1 MAAETISVTLIS
13 LAPVTG
19 PPHRAAKAHEETI
32 GNALRAGG
40 VSDAEANTEVAIV
53 ADPRRQPP
61 PPTPAGAVSGAA
73 AGLAAIMVAGAALVT
88 ATWWRAAPPSVGAGA
103 ALTDAG
109 RLTGLLAGY
118 VALLQVMLRI
128 RLPVVE
134 HKLGT
139 DSINQTHRLLGGYL
153 IVLIV
158 SHAAL
163 ITAGYARAA
172 RSSVP
177 RQLITLVVSYPYI
190 LWAVIAASLLIG
202 VAISSLPVIRRR
214 LLYEAWHGVHL
225 LVYTAL
231 ALAFFH
237 QVTVGEHFRHQAV
250 LRAAW
255 TALFAGVGAAI
266 IVFRFLRPWCLSFR
280 HRLVV
285 GSVVH
290 EAPNIVSVRVTG
302 RNIHR
307 LHARPGQYFRWR
319 FLAPGG
325 WFLAHPYSLSE
336 EPGGRGFR
344 ITVRIA
350 GRHTAMLAQLPAG
363 TRVIAEGPC
372 GGLIAEASWA
382 GPVALF
388 AGGIGITPLRALFAT
403 APCAEHA
410 ITLIYRAHGAADIVF
425 RAELER
431 IAAQRG
437 GQVHFLTGRRDDPR
451 NDLSPTSLTRLCP
464 DLARSRVFICGP
476 AGYAQTIRASLAAAG
491 VPRGRVRSES
501 FQM

>member
-1 MAAETISVTLIS
+1 
-13 LAPVTG
+13 
-19 PPHRAAKAHEETI
+19 
-32 GNALRAGG
+32 
-40 VSDAEANTEVAIV
+40 VAIV
-53 ADPRRQPP
+53 AEPRRQPP
-61 PPTPAGAVSGAA
+61 PATPAGAVSAAA
-73 AGLAAIMVAGAALVT
+73 AGVAAIMVAGAALVT
-88 ATWWRAAPPSVGAGA
+88 ATWWRAAPPPSGAGS

-118 VALLQVMLRI
+118 VALLQVTLRI

-139 DSINQTHRLLGGYL
+139 DSINDTHRLLGGYL

-158 SHAAL
+158 GHATL
-163 ITAGYARAA
+163 ITAGYAQAA

-177 RQLITLVVSYPYI
+177 QQLTTLVTSYPYI
-190 LWAVIAASLLIG
+190 WWAVIAASLLIG
-202 VAISSLPVIRRR
+202 IAISSLPVIRGR
-214 LLYEAWHGVHL
+214 LLYEAWHGLHL
-225 LVYTAL
+225 LVYAAL

-255 TALFAGVGAAI
+255 TVLFAGAGAAVL
-266 IVFRFLRPWCLSFR
+266 VFRFLRPWYLSLR

-290 EAPNIVSVRVTG
+290 ETPDILSIRVTG

-319 FLAPGG
+319 FLAPGA
-325 WFLAHPYSLSE
+325 WYLAHPYSLSE
-336 EPGGRGFR
+336 EPDGQSFR

-350 GRHTAMLAQLPAG
+350 GRHTAKLAQLPAG

-372 GGLIAEASWA
+372 GGLIAGASWA
-382 GPVALF
+382 GPVALI
-388 AGGIGITPLRALFAT
+388 ACGIGITPLRALFAT

-410 ITLIYRAHGAADIVF
+410 ITLVYRVHDAADIVF
-425 RAELER
+425 RAELEQ
-431 IAAQRG
+431 IAARRG
-437 GQVHFLTGRRDDPR
+437 GTVHFLTGRRDDPR
-451 NDLSPTSLTRLCP
+451 NDLSPASLTRLCP
-464 DLARSRVFICGP
+464 DLAWSRVFVCGP
-476 AGYAQTIRASLAAAG
+476 AGYAQAIRASLAALG
-491 VPRGRVRSES
+491 VPRSRVRSES
-501 FQM
+501 FRM

>member
-1 MAAETISVTLIS
+1 M
-13 LAPVTG
+13 
-19 PPHRAAKAHEETI
+19 
-32 GNALRAGG
+32 
-40 VSDAEANTEVAIV
+40 AIV

-61 PPTPAGAVSGAA
+61 PATLPGAFSTAA
-73 AGLAAIMVAGAALVT
+73 VGVAAIMVAGAALVT
-88 ATWWRAAPPSVGAGA
+88 ATWWRAAPAPVGAGA

-118 VALLQVMLRI
+118 VAVLQVTLRI

-139 DSINQTHRLLGGYL
+139 DSINDTHRLLGGYL

-158 SHAAL
+158 GHATL
-163 ITAGYARAA
+163 ITAGYTRAS

-177 RQLITLVVSYPYI
+177 GELMTLVTSYPYI
-190 LWAVIAASLLIG
+190 LWAVIAALLLIG
-202 VAISSLPVIRRR
+202 VAVSSLPVIRRR
-214 LLYEAWHGVHL
+214 LLYEAWHGLHL
-225 LVYTAL
+225 LVYAAL

-255 TALFAGVGAAI
+255 TVLFAGVGAAVI
-266 IVFRFLRPWCLSFR
+266 AFRFLRPVCLCFR

-285 GSVVH
+285 ESVVH
-290 EAPNIVSVRVTG
+290 ETPEIISIRITG

-307 LHARPGQYFRWR
+307 LHAKPGQYFRWR
-319 FLAPGG
+319 FLASGA
-325 WFLAHPYSLSE
+325 WYLAHPYSLSE
-336 EPGGRGFR
+336 EPGGRSFR
-344 ITVRIA
+344 ITVRTA
-350 GRHTAMLAQLPAG
+350 GPHTAMLSQLPAG

-382 GPVALF
+382 GPVALI

-410 ITLIYRAHGAADIVF
+410 ITLIYRVHDPADIVF
-425 RAELER
+425 RAELEQ

-437 GQVHFLTGRRDDPR
+437 GKLHFLIGGRDDPR
-451 NDLSPTSLTRLCP
+451 NDLSPASLTRLCP
-464 DLARSRVFICGP
+464 DLARSRVLICGP
-476 AGYAQTIRASLAAAG
+476 AGYAQTIRASLAALG
-491 VPRGRVRSES
+491 VPTGRMRSES

>member
-1 MAAETISVTLIS
+1 V
-13 LAPVTG
+13 
-19 PPHRAAKAHEETI
+19 
-32 GNALRAGG
+32 
-40 VSDAEANTEVAIV
+40 
-53 ADPRRQPP
+53 
-61 PPTPAGAVSGAA
+61 
-73 AGLAAIMVAGAALVT
+73 AAIMVAGAALVT
-88 ATWWRAAPPSVGAGA
+88 ATWWRAAPPSFGAGA

-134 HKLGT
+134 RRLGT
-139 DSINQTHRLLGGYL
+139 DSINQTHRLFGGYL

-158 SHAAL
+158 SHVTL

-172 RSSVP
+172 KSSVP
-177 RQLITLVVSYPYI
+177 QQVTTLVTSYPYI

-202 VAISSLPVIRRR
+202 VAVSSLPVIRRR
-214 LLYEAWHGVHL
+214 LLYEAWHGLHL
-225 LVYTAL
+225 LVYVAL

-237 QVTVGEHFRHQAV
+237 QVTDGEHFRHQAV

-255 TALFAGVGAAI
+255 TVLFAGVGAAV
-266 IVFRFLRPWCLSFR
+266 IVFRFLRPWYLSIR

-290 EAPNIVSVRVTG
+290 ETPDIISIRIMG
-302 RNIHR
+302 RNVHR

-319 FLAPGG
+319 FLAPGA
-325 WFLAHPYSLSE
+325 WYLAHPYSLSE

-350 GRHTAMLAQLPAG
+350 GRHTAMLAQVPAG

-372 GGLIAEASWA
+372 GGLVAEPSWA
-382 GPVALF
+382 GPVTLI

-410 ITLIYRAHGAADIVF
+410 ITLVYRVHDPADIVF

-431 IAAQRG
+431 IAAQRIG
-437 GQVHFLTGRRDDPR
+437 TVHFLIGRRDDPR
-451 NDLSPTSLTRLCP
+451 NDLSPASLTRLCP

-476 AGYAQTIRASLAAAG
+476 AGYAQAIRASLAAAG
-491 VPRGRVRSES
+491 VPRSRVRSES

>member
-1 MAAETISVTLIS
+1 MT
-13 LAPVTG
+13 
-19 PPHRAAKAHEETI
+19 PHRVAKTHGEPG
-32 GNALRAGG
+32 GNVLRVGG

-61 PPTPAGAVSGAA
+61 RATPAGAVSGAA
-73 AGLAAIMVAGAALVT
+73 AGVAAIMVAGAALVT
-88 ATWWRAAPPSVGAGA
+88 ATWWRAAPPSFGAGSA
-103 ALTDAG
+103 VTDAG

-118 VALLQVMLRI
+118 VALLQVTLRI

-139 DSINQTHRLLGGYL
+139 DSINNTHRLLGGYL

-158 SHAAL
+158 GHATL
-163 ITAGYARAA
+163 ITAGYAQAA

-177 RQLITLVVSYPYI
+177 HQLMTLVSSYPYV
-190 LWAVIAASLLIG
+190 LWAVIAACLLIG
-202 VAISSLPVIRRR
+202 IGISSLPVIRRR
-214 LLYEAWHGVHL
+214 LRYEAWHGVHL
-225 LVYTAL
+225 LVYAAL

-255 TALFAGVGAAI
+255 TILFAGVGAAVLI
-266 IVFRFLRPWCLSFR
+266 FRFLRPFYPSIR

-285 GSVVH
+285 ESVVH
-290 EAPNIVSVRVTG
+290 ETPDIISIRITG
-302 RNIHR
+302 RAIHR
-307 LHARPGQYFRWR
+307 LRARPGQYFRWR
-319 FLAPGG
+319 FLAPGA
-325 WFLAHPYSLSE
+325 WYLAHPYSLSE
-336 EPGGRGFR
+336 EPSGRSLR
-344 ITVRIA
+344 ITVRVT
-350 GRHTAMLAQLPAG
+350 GRHTAMLAQLPVG

-372 GGLIAEASWA
+372 GGLISRASWA
-382 GPVALF
+382 GPVALI

-410 ITLIYRAHGAADIVF
+410 LTLIYRVHDPADIVF

-437 GQVHFLTGRRDDPR
+437 GTVHFLIGPRDDPR
-451 NDLSPTSLTRLCP
+451 NDLSHASLTRLCP

-476 AGYAQTIRASLAAAG
+476 VGYAQMIRASLAAAG

>member
-1 MAAETISVTLIS
+1 M
-13 LAPVTG
+13 
-19 PPHRAAKAHEETI
+19 
-32 GNALRAGG
+32 
-40 VSDAEANTEVAIV
+40 AIV

-61 PPTPAGAVSGAA
+61 PATLPGAFSGAA
-73 AGLAAIMVAGAALVT
+73 VSVAAIMVAGAALVI

-134 HKLGT
+134 RRLGT
-139 DSINQTHRLLGGYL
+139 DSINDTHRLLGGYL

-158 SHAAL
+158 SHATL
-163 ITAGYARAA
+163 ITAGYALAA

-177 RQLITLVVSYPYI
+177 HQLTTLVISYPYI
-190 LWAVIAASLLIG
+190 LWAVIAACLLIG
-202 VAISSLPVIRRR
+202 IAISSLPAIRRR
-214 LLYEAWHGVHL
+214 LLYEAWHGLHL
-225 LVYTAL
+225 LVYVAL

-250 LRAAW
+250 LRIAW
-255 TALFAGVGAAI
+255 TVLFAGVGAAV
-266 IVFRFLRPWCLSFR
+266 IVFRFLRPVCLSFR

-285 GSVVH
+285 GSVVY
-290 EAPNIVSVRVTG
+290 ETPNIVSIRVTG

-319 FLAPGG
+319 FLAPGA
-325 WFLAHPYSLSE
+325 WYLAHPFSLSE
-336 EPGGRGFR
+336 EPGGRCLR
-344 ITVRIA
+344 ITVRTA
-350 GRHTAMLAQLPAG
+350 GRHTAKLAQLPAG

-372 GGLIAEASWA
+372 GGLITEASWA
-382 GPVALF
+382 GPVALI

-403 APCAEHA
+403 APCAENA
-410 ITLIYRAHGAADIVF
+410 ITLVYRVHDPADIVF

-431 IAAQRG
+431 IAARRG
-437 GQVHFLTGRRDDPR
+437 GTVHFLTGRRDDPR
-451 NDLSPTSLTRLCP
+451 NDLSPACLTRLCP
-464 DLARSRVFICGP
+464 DLARSRVLICGP
-476 AGYAQTIRASLAAAG
+476 AGYAQTIRASLAALG
-491 VPRGRVRSES
+491 VPPGHVRSES

>member
-1 MAAETISVTLIS
+1 M
-13 LAPVTG
+13 
-19 PPHRAAKAHEETI
+19 
-32 GNALRAGG
+32 
-40 VSDAEANTEVAIV
+40 
-53 ADPRRQPP
+53 
-61 PPTPAGAVSGAA
+61 
-73 AGLAAIMVAGAALVT
+73 MVAGAALVT
-88 ATWWRAAPPSVGAGA
+88 ATWWRAAPPPFGAGA

-128 RLPVVE
+128 RLPAVE

-139 DSINQTHRLLGGYL
+139 DSINETHRLLGGYL
-153 IVLIV
+153 IVLIAG
-158 SHAAL
+158 HATL
-163 ITAGYARAA
+163 ITAGYALAA
-172 RSSVP
+172 KSSVT
-177 RQLITLVVSYPYI
+177 QELTTLVISYPYI
-190 LWAVIAASLLIG
+190 LWAVVAASLLIG
-202 VAISSLPVIRRR
+202 IAISSLPVIRRR

-225 LVYTAL
+225 LVYVAL

-255 TALFAGVGAAI
+255 TVLFAGVGAAV
-266 IVFRFLRPWCLSFR
+266 IVFRFLRPLYLSIR

-290 EAPNIVSVRVTG
+290 ETPNIISIRITG

-319 FLAPGG
+319 FLTPGA
-325 WFLAHPYSLSE
+325 WYLAHPYSLSE
-336 EPGGRGFR
+336 EPDGRSLR

-350 GRHTAMLAQLPAG
+350 GRHTAMLSQVPVG

-372 GGLIAEASWA
+372 GGLIAGASWA
-382 GPVALF
+382 GPVTLI

-410 ITLIYRAHGAADIVF
+410 ITLIYRVHDAADIAF

-437 GQVHFLTGRRDDPR
+437 GTVHFLAGRREDPR

-464 DLARSRVFICGP
+464 DLAWSRVFICGP
-476 AGYAQTIRASLAAAG
+476 VGYAQTIRASLAALG